1 MNKYDNLMQVI
12 LSSSN
17 MGAALSRGMGNKGAP
32 GIDGMHVEELPL
44 FLKVNWEEIKVKLLL
59 GDYKPE
65 AVRGVE
71 IPKSN
76 GGKHHFRIK
85 KRGSSLN

>member
-1 MNKYDNLMQVI
+1 
-12 LSSSN
+12 
-17 MGAALSRGMGNKGAP
+17 MGAALSRVMGNKGAP

-44 FLKVNWEEIKVKLLL
+44 FLKVNGEELKVKLLL

-71 IPKSN
+71 IPKPN
-76 GGKHHFRIK
+76 GGKRLLGIPTVVDRFIQQCVLHC
-85 KRGSSLN
+85 